1 MLDKHLVAHC
11 SPTLA
16 GLKSANIFNYS
27 FKSIKLLELQLELLR
42 ADLHPK
48 GVSLRVLRRSGK
60 RALIYVYR
68 STRVQEELQRQGVL
82 DFLSNYGYETDRLD
96 PCLRYLGVR
105 ISSHLEFPHEIGLF
119 LGYPLDDVKGF
130 IVNKGRNSRCCGC
143 WKVYCNECE
152 AQKRFA
158 QFEKCKSIYWDLFNC
173 GKSVVQLTVAV

>member
-27 FKSIKLLELQLELLR
+27 FKSIKLLEQQLALLR
-42 ADLHPK
+42 ADLRPK

-68 STRVQEELQRQGVL
+68 SARVQKELQRRGVL
-82 DFLSNYGYETDRLD
+82 DFLSNYGYETDRLEH
-96 PCLRYLGVR
+96 CLQYLSVR

-130 IVNKGRNSRCCGC
+130 IDNKGRNSRCCGC

-152 AQKRFA
+152 AEKLFARFV
-158 QFEKCKSIYWDLFNC
+158 KCRSIYWNLFNR
-173 GKSVVQLTVAV
+173 GKSVVQLTVAA